1 MSTIDHDAFTLIT
14 CYLDACTHAGIHFP
28 WRLHVLAPLSSTD
41 RRIIIVI
48 QNNNGNGKFSD
59 DVALFIDWENFKISL
74 AVRGRTPNV
83 SALKEEVANHGR
95 VVVGKAYADWV
106 TRSPELRGA
115 SQFTLDPPSLYAAG
129 IEPVY
134 VPTRLPTGGSYNSG
148 RTTRVK
154 NSVDVKMTADC
165 IDTAH
170 NFPNI
175 NTFVLVSGD
184 SDFIHVINSLRA
196 VGKRVIV
203 VGVSWATSRRM
214 ADHVDGLI
222 FYDSDVDPI
231 HAPEPAFRGR
241 QPAQTPL
248 ANPGRHQLPEVI
260 RAIEDVIRAERAAG
274 HTLLLT
280 SLKQR
285 LVRRI
290 AGFDERK
297 LGFSGFKKLML
308 RVAEE
313 GNIKIRSV
321 DLVDWILMANEP
333 DPEPEITHVEAT
345 DLVDNID
352 DDDYDSDDF
361 DSDSE
366 ADDEAERYDR
376 NSRFGDNDRFDEE
389 AGDGGFDRDDD
400 EIQQPAYA
408 EAGDATARVNG
419 ARQSADSRD
428 ADELF
433 ASITQAVA
441 SLELMA
447 EDGEQTAADRVA
459 DLIVMGH
466 TLEERDGA
474 DSVMFN
480 ALCNEVS
487 DALANGIEAGDPT
500 VLAHWNDNC
509 SRTHVTR
516 LVRSLTS
523 KDVFQYRNV
532 SFRDETANRTRR
544 RRVFGLNR
552 THPLIGMALAHRLGL
567 SYAPADTEFTATND
581 AMATPPLEEHHSAEA
596 ARAESAED
604 AEATAILT

>member
-1 MSTIDHDAFTLIT
+1 MSTIDHDAFTSIT
-14 CYLDACTHAGIHFP
+14 CCLDACTHAGIHFP
-28 WRLHVLAPLSSTD
+28 WRSHVLAPLSSTD

-48 QNNNGNGKFSD
+48 QNNNGNAKFSD

-260 RAIEDVIRAERAAG
+260 RAIEDVIRAERTAG

-308 RVAEE
+308 RVAEQ

-333 DPEPEITHVEAT
+333 DPEPEIADVEAT
-345 DLVDNID
+345 DLVDNIA
-352 DDDYDSDDF
+352 DDDYDSEDF
-361 DSDSE
+361 DSDT
-366 ADDEAERYDR
+366 DDEAEGYDR
-376 NSRFGDNDRFDEE
+376 SSSFGDHDRLDEA
-389 AGDGGFDRDDD
+389 AGDGEFDRDYE
-400 EIQQPAYA
+400 EIEQPTYT

-419 ARQSADSRD
+419 AHQSADSRD

-441 SLELMA
+441 SLELTA

-480 ALCNEVS
+480 AFCNEVS
-487 DALANGIEAGDPT
+487 DALANGIEADDPT
-500 VLAHWNDNC
+500 VIAHWSDNC

-532 SFRDETANRTRR
+532 SFRDETTNRTRR

-552 THPLIGMALAHRLGL
+552 THPLIGMALAHRLGP
-567 SYAPADTEFTATND
+567 SYAPADADFAATND
-581 AMATPPLEEHHSAEA
+581 AIATPPLEEHHSAEA
-596 ARAESAED
+596 ARPESAEE
-604 AEATAILT
+604 AEVVALN

>member
-1 MSTIDHDAFTLIT
+1 LRH
-14 CYLDACTHAGIHFP
+14 P
-28 WRLHVLAPLSSTD
+28 LA
-41 RRIIIVI
+41 RRASRGNIIAI
-48 QNNNGNGKFSD
+48 QQVNGNAAFSE

-83 SALKEEVANHGR
+83 SALKEEVSNHGR

-106 TRSPELRGA
+106 SRAPELKGA
-115 SQFTLDPPSLYAAG
+115 SQFIHDPPSLYAAG

-134 VPTRLPTGGSYNSG
+134 VPTRLPLRGSYQSG
-148 RTTRVK
+148 RTVSVK

-196 VGKRVIV
+196 VGKRVLV

-222 FYDSDVDPI
+222 FYDADVDPI
-231 HAPEPAFRGR
+231 EPEEPASSFHRAPAQRGR
-241 QPAQTPL
+241 PQQPAAL

-260 RAIEDVIRAERAAG
+260 RAIEDVIRTERAAG

-321 DLVDWILMANEP
+321 DLVDWILMADEP
-333 DPEPEITHVEAT
+333 DPEPVAR
-345 DLVDNID
+345 D
-352 DDDYDSDDF
+352 DDDAELENAEAYDDDVAV
-361 DSDSE
+361 DATGE
-366 ADDEAERYDR
+366 KVDEVAERSDEPADFEDEDDR
-376 NSRFGDNDRFDEE
+376 PGEPMTAAVQTETPDRAAPAP
-389 AGDGGFDRDDD
+389 AGPNQAEVERSL
-400 EIQQPAYA
+400 A
-408 EAGDATARVNG
+408 EAIASTDLPQSGDPEGDAAR
-419 ARQSADSRD
+419 
-428 ADELF
+428 
-433 ASITQAVA
+433 I
-441 SLELMA
+441 
-447 EDGEQTAADRVA
+447 A
-459 DLIVMGH
+459 DLVAMSH
-466 TLEERDGA
+466 FLEDRDGA
-474 DSVMFN
+474 DAVMFQ
-480 ALCNEVS
+480 ALCNEIS
-487 DALANGIEAGDPT
+487 ENLIAGIEAEDPT
-500 VLAHWNDNC
+500 IQKHWGDSPDMVARNLITRYV
-509 SRTHVTR
+509 RT
-516 LVRSLTS
+516 LMAGGI
-523 KDVFQYRNV
+523 FQYRNIN
-532 SFRDETANRTRR
+532 FRDPETNRSRR

-552 THPLIGMALAHRLGL
+552 EHPVVGFALAARLGL
-567 SYAPADTEFTATND
+567 PYEPPADDDLAPTND
-581 AMATPPLEEHHSAEA
+581 AIATPPVDHHGSAEA
-596 ARAESAED
+596 DSAET
-604 AEATAILT
+604 AEEAEVVAFS

>member
-1 MSTIDHDAFTLIT
+1 MSTIVHEAFTLIT
-14 CYLDACTHAGIHFP
+14 CYLDACTHAGINFP
-28 WRLHVLAPLSSTD
+28 WRSYVLAPQSSTD

-115 SQFTLDPPSLYAAG
+115 SQFILDPPSLYAAG

-134 VPTRLPTGGSYNSG
+134 VPTRLPTGGFNNSG
-148 RTTRVK
+148 RTMRVK

-231 HAPEPAFRGR
+231 NAPEPAFRGR

-260 RAIEDVIRAERAAG
+260 RAIEDVIRAERSAG

-321 DLVDWILMANEP
+321 DLVDWILMADEP
-333 DPEPEITHVEAT
+333 DPEPEIADVEST
-345 DLVDNID
+345 DLMDDIA
-352 DDDYDSDDF
+352 DDDYDSEDF
-361 DSDSE
+361 DSDT
-366 ADDEAERYDR
+366 DDEEDFDSDTNQEARAYDR
-376 NSRFGDNDRFDEE
+376 SSSFGDNDDLDEE
-389 AGDGGFDRDDD
+389 ASDGEFDRDDE
-400 EIQQPAYA
+400 EIEQPAYA
-408 EAGDATARVNG
+408 AAVEATGRANG
-419 ARQSADSRD
+419 ARQSADSREH
-428 ADELF
+428 DELF

-441 SLELMA
+441 LLELIA
-447 EDGEQTAADRVA
+447 EDGEQTAVDRVA

-466 TLEERDGA
+466 TLEARDGA

-500 VLAHWNDNC
+500 VLAHWSDNC

-532 SFRDETANRTRR
+532 SFRDETTNRTRR

-552 THPLIGMALAHRLGL
+552 THPLIGMALAHRLGP
-567 SYAPADTEFTATND
+567 SYAAADDDFT
-581 AMATPPLEEHHSAEA
+581 PQQRRYGH
-596 ARAESAED
+596 
-604 AEATAILT
+604 TAP

>member
-1 MSTIDHDAFTLIT
+1 M
-14 CYLDACTHAGIHFP
+14 
-28 WRLHVLAPLSSTD
+28 LAPLSSTD

-48 QNNNGNGKFSD
+48 QNNNGNAKFSD

-260 RAIEDVIRAERAAG
+260 RAIEDVIRAERTAG

-333 DPEPEITHVEAT
+333 DPEPEIADVEAT
-345 DLVDNID
+345 DIVDDIA
-352 DDDYDSDDF
+352 DDDYDSEDF
-361 DSDSE
+361 DSD
-366 ADDEAERYDR
+366 ADDEGEAYHR
-376 NSRFGDNDRFDEE
+376 SSSFGDNDRLDD
-389 AGDGGFDRDDD
+389 ATDDGEFDRDDE
-400 EIQQPAYA
+400 EIEQPAYA
-408 EAGDATARVNG
+408 EAGNATARVNG

-480 ALCNEVS
+480 AFCNEVS

-500 VLAHWNDNC
+500 VIAHWSDNC

-532 SFRDETANRTRR
+532 SFRDETTNRTRR

-552 THPLIGMALAHRLGL
+552 THPLIGMALAHRLGP
-567 SYAPADTEFTATND
+567 SYAPADADFAATND
-581 AMATPPLEEHHSAEA
+581 AIATPPLEEHHSAEA
-596 ARAESAED
+596 ARPESAEE
-604 AEATAILT
+604 AEVVALN

>member
-1 MSTIDHDAFTLIT
+1 MSTIDHDAFTSIT
-14 CYLDACTHAGIHFP
+14 CCLDACTHAGIHFP
-28 WRLHVLAPLSSTD
+28 WRSHVLAPLSSTD

-148 RTTRVK
+148 RTMRVK

-333 DPEPEITHVEAT
+333 DPEPEIADAEAT
-345 DLVDNID
+345 DLVDDIA
-352 DDDYDSDDF
+352 DDDYDSEDF
-361 DSDSE
+361 DSDT
-366 ADDEAERYDR
+366 DDEAEAYDR
-376 NSRFGDNDRFDEE
+376 NSSFGDNDRLDEA
-389 AGDGGFDRDDD
+389 AGDGEFDRDDE
-400 EIQQPAYA
+400 EIEQPAYA

-419 ARQSADSRD
+419 AHQSADSRD
-428 ADELF
+428 ADQLF

-480 ALCNEVS
+480 AFCNEVS

-500 VLAHWNDNC
+500 VVAHWSDNC
-509 SRTHVTR
+509 SKTHVTR
-516 LVRSLTS
+516 LVRGLTS

-532 SFRDETANRTRR
+532 SFRDETTNRARR

-552 THPLIGMALAHRLGL
+552 THPLTGMALAHRLGP
-567 SYAPADTEFTATND
+567 SYAPADAEFTATND
-581 AMATPPLEEHHSAEA
+581 AIATPPLEEHHSAEA
-596 ARAESAED
+596 ARPESAEE
-604 AEATAILT
+604 AEVVALN

>member
-1 MSTIDHDAFTLIT
+1 MSTIDHDAFTSIT
-14 CYLDACTHAGIHFP
+14 CCLDACTHAGIHFP
-28 WRLHVLAPLSSTD
+28 WRSHVLAPLSSTD

-48 QNNNGNGKFSD
+48 QNNNGNAKFSD

-260 RAIEDVIRAERAAG
+260 RAIEDVIRAERTAG

-333 DPEPEITHVEAT
+333 DPEPEIADVEAT
-345 DLVDNID
+345 DIVDDIA
-352 DDDYDSDDF
+352 DDDYDSEDF
-361 DSDSE
+361 DSD
-366 ADDEAERYDR
+366 ADDEGEAYHR
-376 NSRFGDNDRFDEE
+376 SSSFGDHDRLDD
-389 AGDGGFDRDDD
+389 ATDDGEFDRDDE
-400 EIQQPAYA
+400 EIEQPAYA
-408 EAGDATARVNG
+408 EAGNATARVNG

-480 ALCNEVS
+480 AFCNEVS

-500 VLAHWNDNC
+500 VIAHWSDNC

-532 SFRDETANRTRR
+532 SFRDESTNRTRR

-552 THPLIGMALAHRLGL
+552 THPLIGMALAHRLGP
-567 SYAPADTEFTATND
+567 SYAPADADFAATND
-581 AMATPPLEEHHSAEA
+581 AIATPPLEEHHSAEA
-596 ARAESAED
+596 ARPESAEE
-604 AEATAILT
+604 AEVVALN

>member
-1 MSTIDHDAFTLIT
+1 M
-14 CYLDACTHAGIHFP
+14 
-28 WRLHVLAPLSSTD
+28 
-41 RRIIIVI
+41 
-48 QNNNGNGKFSD
+48 
-59 DVALFIDWENFKISL
+59 
-74 AVRGRTPNV
+74 
-83 SALKEEVANHGR
+83 
-95 VVVGKAYADWV
+95 VVGKAYADWV
-106 TRSPELRGA
+106 SRTPELKGA
-115 SQFTLDPPSLYAAG
+115 SQFILDPPSLYAAG

-134 VPTRLPTGGSYNSG
+134 VPTRLPPGGSFQPG
-148 RTTRVK
+148 RTMRVK

-196 VGKRVIV
+196 VGKRVVV

-231 HAPEPAFRGR
+231 AAPEPIFRNR
-241 QPAQTPL
+241 SMPPPPL

-260 RAIEDVIRAERAAG
+260 RAIEEVIRSERAAG

-333 DPEPEITHVEAT
+333 DPVPEIRDDQSD
-345 DLVDNID
+345 DLSYPAADSYDDYDDDSAADLAED
-352 DDDYDSDDF
+352 DDDYGP
-361 DSDSE
+361 
-366 ADDEAERYDR
+366 EAEDVAAEFVGEYETD
-376 NSRFGDNDRFDEE
+376 DNVAEE
-389 AGDGGFDRDDD
+389 QAPKAPAPAFKSTAPTVARPDPGLVKAVADLELPPAASGDG
-400 EIQQPAYA
+400 
-408 EAGDATARVNG
+408 V
-419 ARQSADSRD
+419 
-428 ADELF
+428 
-433 ASITQAVA
+433 
-441 SLELMA
+441 
-447 EDGEQTAADRVA
+447 ADRVA
-459 DLIVMGH
+459 DLIVMGY

-480 ALCNEVS
+480 ALCQEIS
-487 DALANGIEAGDPT
+487 EALSAGIEAGDPT
-500 VLAHWNDNC
+500 VLSHWGDNC
-509 SRTHVTR
+509 SKTFITR
-516 LVRSLTS
+516 LIRALTS
-523 KDVFQYRNV
+523 GGVFQYRNV
-532 SFRDETANRTRR
+532 SVRDEATNRSRR

-552 THPLIGMALAHRLGL
+552 THSLTPIALADRLGPG
-567 SYAPADTEFTATND
+567 YAAPTSASDDFTPVND
-581 AMATPPLEEHHSAEA
+581 AIATPPLESHDSAEA
-596 ARAESAED
+596 DSADSAED
-604 AEATAILT
+604 AEAAALIT